1 MTPRE
6 DDRESLDG
14 VLKSVSDVLFP
25 AGLGEAQVDINSTSS
40 DGDTPLHVVIW
51 RGDRHAAAL
60 LIRSGAN
67 VNAVGD
73 MGETPLHAA
82 IRQDDP
88 ALVEMLLDAG
98 ADPQVRSAFGTTARE
113 MAKRRGGEIWAV
125 FERLDAT

>member
-1 MTPRE
+1 MTPRDE
-6 DDRESLDG
+6 DRESLEE

-25 AGLGEAQVDINSTSS
+25 EELGEAPVDVNSTGA

-51 RGDRHAAAL
+51 RRDRHGTAL

-67 VNAVGD
+67 VDAVGD

-88 ALVEMLLDAG
+88 ALVGMLLTAG
-98 ADPQVRSAFGTTARE
+98 ADPQACSEFGTTAGE
-113 MAKRRGGEIWAV
+113 MAKQRGGEIWAV